1 MKILKSRLK
10 FSTVWTS
17 CCRLRKVIHIR
28 CCLIKS
34 GSTLEHAF
42 TIEHTFPLSWLDTA
56 SIQLFLKTLQ
66 PIYNLNC
73 INLYRIRYRK
83 FCVNKMIRLTN
94 ASSPSNHSILKNI
107 FTMWKSKIKWAQQ
120 LKSILINLYY
130 LSLTVLEV
138 PWEYLMR
145 KLWHALTLTEKI
157 AFSLGNL
164 LGIPFVLQL
173 TLNKVTIYKS
183 IHRSCGELSQLVQR
197 TTRTFGLTQS
207 C

>member
-1 MKILKSRLK
+1 MKSRLK
-10 FSTVWTS
+10 FSIVWTS

-94 ASSPSNHSILKNI
+94 ASSPSNHGILKYIYNLE
-107 FTMWKSKIKWAQQ
+107 IKNKMSSAVEINPN
-120 LKSILINLYY
+120 KPILPQFNC
-130 LSLTVLEV
+130 
-138 PWEYLMR
+138 PWGPMGISDE
-145 KLWHALTLTEKI
+145 KTLTCFDFDRKDCFLSGES
-157 AFSLGNL
+157 FGNPL
-164 LGIPFVLQL
+164 
-173 TLNKVTIYKS
+173 
-183 IHRSCGELSQLVQR
+183 RS
-197 TTRTFGLTQS
+197 TAYPYQS
-207 C
+207 HYI